1 MNFKLLIST
10 IFIIAIFSFSISS
23 CTKTVTDTTT
33 VNHYD
38 TTTVITRDTLIT
50 RDTVFVS
57 PKNPIVG
64 LWIGSQTAGDGSS
77 PYPLYYSY
85 DIKANNTLLMTGQ
98 GGDGNT
104 YYANGTWALN
114 GTAFT
119 AVITVDNLGQIGVK
133 QNITAVYDS
142 TAGTLT
148 NGVVQE
154 IGYPYSD
161 TFFMNRVN

>member
-1 MNFKLLIST
+1 MLTKLKLLVLFVFVYCMCT
-10 IFIIAIFSFSISS
+10 TTFSS
-23 CTKTVTDTTT
+23 CTKTVT
-33 VNHYD
+33 NYD
-38 TTTVITRDTLIT
+38 TTTIVT
-50 RDTVFVS
+50 RDTVII
-57 PKNPIVG
+57 KNALNPIVG

-85 DIKANNTLLMTGQ
+85 DIKADSTLLMSGQ

-104 YYANGTWALN
+104 YYATGIWTLK
-114 GTAFT
+114 GTAFS
-119 AVITVDNLGQIGVK
+119 AVLTITNLGQAGAK

-161 TFFMNRVN
+161 TFFLTRVD